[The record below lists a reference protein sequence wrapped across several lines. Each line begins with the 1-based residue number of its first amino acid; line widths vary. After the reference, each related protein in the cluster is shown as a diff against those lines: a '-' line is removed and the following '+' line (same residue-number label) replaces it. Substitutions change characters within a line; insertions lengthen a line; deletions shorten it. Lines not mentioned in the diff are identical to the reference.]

1 MKVLL
6 LQDVKGQGK
15 KGDLLEVNDGYAR
28 NCLLKKKLA
37 VEATSDVV
45 NTVKQKKA
53 SDEKRRQ
60 IEIKEAKELVEKLK
74 TMVVTVEAKC
84 GDGKMYGS
92 ITTKDIADALEKQ
105 GISLDKKKI
114 VLKEN
119 IKSIG
124 RYELEAKVYSGISGK
139 LFINVVEA

>member
-15 KGDLLEVNDGYAR
+15 KGDLIEVNDGYAR

-37 VEATSDVV
+37 VEATNDVV

-74 TMVVTVEAKC
+74 DMVITVKAKC

-92 ITTKDIADALEKQ
+92 ITTKDIADALQKQ
-105 GISLDKKKI
+105 NITLDKKKI

-119 IKSIG
+119 IKALG
-124 RYELEAKVYSGISGK
+124 RYELEVKVYSGISGK
-139 LFINVVEA
+139 LFINVVEG

>member
-15 KGDLLEVNDGYAR
+15 KGDLIEVNDGYAR

-37 VEATSDVV
+37 VEATNDVV
-45 NTVKQKKA
+45 NTVKQKMA

-74 TMVVTVEAKC
+74 DMVITVKAKC

-92 ITTKDIADALEKQ
+92 ITTKDIADALQKQ
-105 GISLDKKKI
+105 NITLDKKKI

-119 IKSIG
+119 IKALG
-124 RYELEAKVYSGISGK
+124 RYELEVKVYSGISGK
-139 LFINVVEA
+139 LFINVVEG